1 MEVTEF
7 LPEFEANLER
17 LLKQYAYLEQE
28 NARLR
33 QANENQ
39 RNEILRTHSELEVR
53 NRQYKTLQTAYAI
66 TVSSEDK
73 KQAKQKLTHLIRLV
87 ETALEELKK

>member
-17 LLKQYAYLEQE
+17 LLKQYAHLEQE
-28 NARLR
+28 NACLK

-39 RNEILRTHSELEVR
+39 RNEILRTHSEYEELK
-53 NRQYKTLQTAYAI
+53 RQYKTLQTAYAI

-73 KQAKQKLTHLIRLV
+73 EQAKQKLTRLIHLV
-87 ETALEELKK
+87 EKALEELKG